1 MSSDL
6 LEALTALEKQKG
18 ISRDVLVE
26 AIETA
31 LVTAYRRNFNQAQN
45 VRVDL
50 NMDAG
55 TMKVFSRKDVVEEI
69 EDDRLQISLEEA
81 RKVNPLYEI
90 GDVLEEEVTP
100 RNFGRIAA
108 QTAKQV
114 VTQRV
119 REAERGMI
127 FDEYV
132 DRQDDIVNG
141 VVERLDP
148 RNIYVSLGKVEAVLP
163 QNEQIP

>member
-1 MSSDL
+1 
-6 LEALTALEKQKG
+6 
-18 ISRDVLVE
+18 
-26 AIETA
+26 
-31 LVTAYRRNFNQAQN
+31 
-45 VRVDL
+45 
-50 NMDAG
+50 
-55 TMKVFSRKDVVEEI
+55 
-69 EDDRLQISLEEA
+69 
-81 RKVNPLYEI
+81 EI

-148 RNIYVSLGKVEAVLP
+148 RNFYVSLGKVEAVLP
-163 QNEQIP
+163 QNEQIPSETYRPHDRTKVYITKVERA